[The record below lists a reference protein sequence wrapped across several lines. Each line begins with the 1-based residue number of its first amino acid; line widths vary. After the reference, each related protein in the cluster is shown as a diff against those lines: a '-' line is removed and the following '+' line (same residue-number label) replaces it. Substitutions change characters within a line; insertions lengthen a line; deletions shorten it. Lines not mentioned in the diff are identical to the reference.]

1 VCAAGIP
8 RSKLTDTLS
17 KKITD
22 LSASIEDNDTL
33 WNNASLRDAVLRSA
47 IPNVRC
53 ALLCI
58 GVWHVH
64 VHSRTHTRTRVITA
78 RGVLLQTLVTLLGG
92 LDRVTARIPPKYC
105 RAIFGSRLAS
115 RFVYQCGLETP
126 EFAFFE
132 FVSKGSL

>member
-1 VCAAGIP
+1 
-8 RSKLTDTLS
+8 
-17 KKITD
+17 
-22 LSASIEDNDTL
+22 
-33 WNNASLRDAVLRSA
+33 
-47 IPNVRC
+47 
-53 ALLCI
+53 
-58 GVWHVH
+58 
-64 VHSRTHTRTRVITA
+64 VITA